1 MEEVKQDVVAMP
13 RIGDK
18 APEFTA
24 KTTQGDINYPSDY
37 KGSWTLLFSHFNL

>member
-1 MEEVKQDVVAMP
+1 MNTIEANQEQETFAMP

-24 KTTQGDINYPSDY
+24 VTTQGNINYPSDY
-37 KGSWTLLFSHFNL
+37 KGK

>member
-1 MEEVKQDVVAMP
+1 MNTQETIHNQETFAMP

-24 KTTQGDINYPSDY
+24 TTTQGKINFPADY
-37 KGSWTLLFSHFNL
+37 KGKW